1 MITETYQPVGA
12 KLAPDFI
19 LTLSEKDVTEN
30 IHDRLISLKMEDFS
44 GFKADTLSLTLDD
57 GDGQLRM
64 PERGAILELFLGW
77 QGSALIGQGK
87 FVVDTVIHSGTPDTL
102 QITARS
108 ADFRSSMTQL
118 RSLSYHEKTVGDIVQ
133 QIADRNNLPAPSLAA
148 EIAAI
153 SIPHIDQTNESDLQF
168 LTRLAILN
176 GAQASIK
183 YQRILFLTPGMG
195 RTANGD
201 PIPMM
206 TLTRN
211 DGDRHT
217 FQLADAKAYSG
228 VSAVWL
234 NTDKPEEAQK
244 KVSLH
249 RQPLA
254 PRSGEARHP
263 AAKPGTPVA
272 KQENASSYMAGQPDQ
287 VYHIPK
293 VFRDKVSAMRAAEA
307 VFKRIQKG
315 VARFT
320 VNLAVGRP
328 DLFPERPIQV
338 RGFKNV
344 IDDQRWVIDKVT
356 HNLSAA
362 GYTCSLDLEISLV
375 DLAYQ
380 STES

>member
-1 MITETYQPVGA
+1 MITETYQSVGA

-30 IHDRLISLKMEDFS
+30 IRDRLISLKMEDFS

-57 GDGQLRM
+57 SDGQLRM
-64 PERGAILELFLGW
+64 PERGAVLELFLGW

-87 FVVDTVIHSGTPDTL
+87 FVVDTVIHSGAPDTL

-133 QIADRNNLPAPSLAA
+133 QIADRHSLPAPSLAA

-195 RTANGD
+195 RTAKGD

-249 RQPLA
+249 RQPSA
-254 PRSGEARHP
+254 PRSGEAQHP
-263 AAKPGTPVA
+263 AAKPGAPIA
-272 KQENASSYMAGQPDQ
+272 KQESTSSYMAGQPDQ

-293 VFRDKVSAMRAAEA
+293 VFRDKTSAMRAAEA
-307 VFKRIQKG
+307 LFKRIQKG

-320 VNLAVGRP
+320 IDLALGRP
-328 DLFPERPIQV
+328 DLFPERPIRV
-338 RGFKNV
+338 RGFKSV
-344 IDDQRWVIDKVT
+344 IDSQQWVISKVT
-356 HNLSAA
+356 HNLTGT
-362 GYTCSLDLEISLV
+362 GYTCSLNLEILLTDLE
-375 DLAYQ
+375 YQ
-380 STES
+380 SSES

>member
-1 MITETYQPVGA
+1 MITETYQPMGA

-19 LTLSEKDVTEN
+19 LTLGKNN
-30 IHDRLISLKMEDFS
+30 ITVNIRDRLLLLKMEDFS

-57 GDGQLRM
+57 SDGQLLM
-64 PERGAILELFLGW
+64 PERGAVLELFLGW

-87 FVVDTVIHSGTPDTL
+87 FIVDTITHSGPPDTL

-118 RSLSYHEKTVGDIVQ
+118 RSESYHDKTVGDIVQ
-133 QIADRNNLPAPSLAA
+133 LIADRNSLPAPSLAP

-153 SIPHIDQTNESDLQF
+153 RVPHIDQTNESDLQF

-195 RTANGD
+195 RTASGD

-234 NTDKPEEAQK
+234 NTDKPEEAQQT
-244 KVSLH
+244 VGLQ
-249 RQPLA
+249 RQQPA
-254 PRSGEARHP
+254 SKNKEPKHP
-263 AAKPGTPVA
+263 AAQPGAPAGKP
-272 KQENASSYMAGQPDQ
+272 ERSSSYMVGQPDQ

-293 VFRDKVSAMRAAEA
+293 VFRDKATAMRAAEA
-307 VFKRIQKG
+307 IFKRIQKG
-315 VARFT
+315 VAKFT
-320 VNLAVGRP
+320 INLALGRP
-328 DLFPERPIQV
+328 DLFPERPIRV
-338 RGFKNV
+338 RGFKSI
-344 IDDQRWVIDKVT
+344 IDNQQWVISKVT
-356 HNLSAA
+356 HNLTST
-362 GYTCSLDLEISLV
+362 GYTCSLDLEILLT
-375 DLAYQ
+375 DLEYQ